1 MYPEGRPREPEQ
13 PKPVQQYVV
22 ITNIGINFNLVTA
35 KTLKELNSQLD
46 TRSFLD
52 CDNAIIRCSTVM
64 AIMPAPAP
72 SDQTKQAATE
82 ILQGMPTEG
91 VKAQ

>member
-1 MYPEGRPREPEQ
+1 MNR
-13 PKPVQQYVV
+13 YVV
-22 ITNIGINFNLVTA
+22 LTSFGLNMNYVTN
-35 KTLKELNSQLD
+35 KTLKELEMELEDRQ
-46 TRSFLD
+46 FLH

-72 SDQTKQAATE
+72 SDQTKQVATE

>member
-1 MYPEGRPREPEQ
+1 MNR
-13 PKPVQQYVV
+13 YVV
-22 ITNIGINFNLVTA
+22 LTSFGLNMNYVTN
-35 KTLKELNSQLD
+35 KTLKELEMELEDRQ
-46 TRSFLD
+46 FLH

-72 SDQTKQAATE
+72 NDPTKQAATE